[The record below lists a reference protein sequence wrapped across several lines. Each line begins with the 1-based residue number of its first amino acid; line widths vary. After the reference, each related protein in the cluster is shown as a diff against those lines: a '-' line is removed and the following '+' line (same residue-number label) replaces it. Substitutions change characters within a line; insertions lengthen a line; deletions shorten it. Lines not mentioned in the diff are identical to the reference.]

1 MSDWIPI
8 KLVEQSMAVRDAE
21 IAELKAELRKKAI
34 DSISDIGQLGEL
46 SAENVHLQAENAR
59 LKAEVERL
67 KIDAYKKLSMRIE
80 IDKLKARIEYLTNAG
95 TANEL
100 RLKAEVERLRSAS
113 FVTAV
118 PSDDYE
124 RVVKAGNALRD
135 DLEALT
141 KSTWFNKCK
150 SVKNWNSATYQ

>member
-1 MSDWIPI
+1 MSDPKRMTVTWKELGGGNTGKTEWVSLEEY
-8 KLVEQSMAVRDAE
+8 KLLE
-21 IAELKAELRKKAI
+21 
-34 DSISDIGQLGEL
+34 
-46 SAENVHLQAENAR
+46 
-59 LKAEVERL
+59 AEV
-67 KIDAYKKLSMRIE
+67 KC
-80 IDKLKARIEYLTNAG
+80 
-95 TANEL
+95 
-100 RLKAEVERLRSAS
+100 LRSAS

-141 KSTWFNKCK
+141 KSTWFNKCN